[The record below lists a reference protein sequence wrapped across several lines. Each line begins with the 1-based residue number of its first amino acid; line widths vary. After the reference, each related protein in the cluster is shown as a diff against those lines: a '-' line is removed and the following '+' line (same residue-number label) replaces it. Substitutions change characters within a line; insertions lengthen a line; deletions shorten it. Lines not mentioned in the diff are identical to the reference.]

1 MSNPSRASPSRI
13 SQASAD
19 ATGSGPE
26 RLPKSPKA
34 SASSTPS
41 TNGGITS

>member
-1 MSNPSRASPSRI
+1 MSKPSPASPSRI
-13 SQASAD
+13 DQASSD
-19 ATGSGPE
+19 ATGSGPD
-26 RLPKSPKA
+26 RLPKSPNA